1 MARCCQHLY
10 AAWFAGLL
18 QVRRL
23 PYVKSICYQPLARLS
38 SLPIPDRRD
47 ASRRDLVYTFATLSY
62 SIDVYRRNIPATKSL
77 LDFAVFIAFF
87 PHLVAGP
94 IVRASQ
100 LLPQLENENRM
111 RCSQQ
116 TVFLFMRGLAKKV
129 LVADNLSVFAATIL
143 TNPARWPSLAIWIG
157 AAAFSVQI
165 YCDFSGYSDM
175 AIAVARVLGYEL
187 PNNFSHPYF
196 ASNPSDFWRR
206 WHITLSSWL
215 RDYLYIP
222 LGGNRGG
229 WSFVGRNLFL
239 TMLLGGLWHG
249 GSWNFVFWGAWHGVL
264 FIVYRPYTHIRPH
277 ISGLSYFPMA
287 IRRIGSIS
295 LTQVCVE
302 IGWVMFSSRCAV

>member
-143 TNPARWPSLAIWIG
+143 PNHRRWPILPICIRPPSSSSPL
-157 AAAFSVQI
+157 
-165 YCDFSGYSDM
+165 YSD
-175 AIAVARVLGYEL
+175 
-187 PNNFSHPYF
+187 FH
-196 ASNPSDFWRR
+196 
-206 WHITLSSWL
+206 TSS
-215 RDYLYIP
+215 
-222 LGGNRGG
+222 
-229 WSFVGRNLFL
+229 
-239 TMLLGGLWHG
+239 
-249 GSWNFVFWGAWHGVL
+249 
-264 FIVYRPYTHIRPH
+264 
-277 ISGLSYFPMA
+277 PM
-287 IRRIGSIS
+287 SI
-295 LTQVCVE
+295 
-302 IGWVMFSSRCAV
+302 